1 MKRVFLKENS
11 TLFSIKGTR
20 SEDIIK
26 VLEKL
31 PMESRKQ
38 VKEIIS

>member
-1 MKRVFLKENS
+1 MVA
-11 TLFSIKGTR
+11 SIKGTR